1 MMCFI
6 NTLQILGENCFKNN
20 KEYSGD
26 FVGNPVQ
33 VDTRN
38 DCVKACKAKSGCK
51 FFSFRNRRECVL
63 MKNQKNINSNNG
75 VVSGAIKDCET
86 RKPGE

>member
-1 MMCFI
+1 MMYFI
-6 NTLQILGENCFKNN
+6 KTLQILGENCFKNN

-26 FVGNPVQ
+26 FIGNPVQ

-38 DCVKACKAKSGCK
+38 ECLKACKEKPGCN

-63 MKNQKNINSNNG
+63 MKNRKNINSNNG
-75 VVSGAIKDCET
+75 VVSGAIAVCET
-86 RKPGE
+86 SKPGK